1 MRKTLKYAFDAFKRV
16 QNVAIELSEYRT
28 DQKPITN
35 KRGIRGLW
43 NISCMMSPYTNWMLS
58 YQSKLKRGEVPELP
72 QKMIIKLED
81 ISKEAV
87 DWRTIF
93 NATVRDYKQL
103 RELYKQSF
111 YNSDGTFDFVGWIP

>member
-1 MRKTLKYAFDAFKRV
+1 
-16 QNVAIELSEYRT
+16 
-28 DQKPITN
+28 
-35 KRGIRGLW
+35 
-43 NISCMMSPYTNWMLS
+43 
-58 YQSKLKRGEVPELP
+58 
-72 QKMIIKLED
+72 MIIKLED
-81 ISKEAV
+81 IFKEAG

>member
-1 MRKTLKYAFDAFKRV
+1 
-16 QNVAIELSEYRT
+16 
-28 DQKPITN
+28 
-35 KRGIRGLW
+35 
-43 NISCMMSPYTNWMLS
+43 MMSPYTNWIPSNLR
-58 YQSKLKRGEVPELP
+58 KLKRGEVPELP
-72 QKMIIKLED
+72 RKMIIKLED
-81 ISKEAV
+81 IFKEAG